1 MLIIIAAERVRYVAD
16 SAKDERELVQTTI
29 SEQIEKTVVCAGC
42 CMIKRQAVR
51 AGPTSLLIPLMA
63 HSFCYIL
70 RNLPGVST
78 ASKANVYVHSLWAF
92 LLQYL
97 GPWGH
102 G

>member
-1 MLIIIAAERVRYVAD
+1 MLIIIAAERVCYVAD
-16 SAKDERELVQTTI
+16 LAKDERELSQTMI
-29 SEQIEKTVVCAGC
+29 SEQVEKTVVCAGC
-42 CMIKRQAVR
+42 CMIERQAVWE
-51 AGPTSLLIPLMA
+51 GPSSLLIPSIA
-63 HSFCYIL
+63 HSFCYVL
-70 RNLPGVST
+70 RNPLGVST